1 MKTPILH
8 QVLLTAD
15 GRAVW
20 HTDQVHRDSVSE
32 GRNLWMCR
40 GICERRSVFTRYIVE
55 LMIIASIPVSFVEW
69 IIITR
74 QYEQELSICNTSP

>member
-20 HTDQVHRDSVSE
+20 HTDQVHRDSISA
-32 GRNLWMCR
+32 GRNMWMC
-40 GICERRSVFTRYIVE
+40 
-55 LMIIASIPVSFVEW
+55 
-69 IIITR
+69 
-74 QYEQELSICNTSP
+74 